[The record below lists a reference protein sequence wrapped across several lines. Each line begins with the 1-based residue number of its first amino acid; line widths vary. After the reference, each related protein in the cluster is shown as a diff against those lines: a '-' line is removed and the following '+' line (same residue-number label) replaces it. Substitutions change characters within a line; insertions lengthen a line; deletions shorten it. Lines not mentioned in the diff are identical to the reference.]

1 MAYYGTGPIKVADG
15 GTGSSS
21 LTDTSVLVGNGTS
34 AITVLAAGVDGEL
47 IAGRASADPLFST
60 IANGNFNFSTSAVAA
75 AVTCTVEN
83 TSDTANSNAITY
95 IETGG
100 MSSGDPKNFWL
111 ISGSNSFA
119 TGIDNSASNRLV
131 ICSGTALGTTDRM
144 RIETTGAVTWP
155 ANVAFLS
162 FLPTDVTN
170 VTGQSGTYAL
180 GAGTALTEVF
190 DQGSAITTGGT
201 FTAPVTGRYDLRVNF
216 TVIGTTIANKFNA
229 ALVTENRTYISTYSR
244 AASNAN
250 QSWYIDGICDMDAAD
265 IATFQ
270 LAVTG
275 EAADTDDIDGAS
287 GTLVTFVSGTL
298 VA

>member
-1 MAYYGTGPIKVADG
+1 MGYYGTGPIKVADG
-15 GTGSSS
+15 GTGAAS
-21 LTDTSVLVGNGTS
+21 LTAFSVLAGNGTA
-34 AITVLAAGVDGEL
+34 AITQLTPGVDGQL
-47 IAGRASADPLFST
+47 MAARASIDPLFSDT
-60 IANGNFNFSTSAVAA
+60 ANGNFNFMTTTVAG
-75 AVTCTVEN
+75 AVTCKVEN
-83 TSDTANSNAITY
+83 LSNTANSNAVTFIQ
-95 IETGG
+95 TGG
-100 MSSGDPKNFWL
+100 SSSGDPKNLWE
-111 ISGSNSFA
+111 ISGSNSFSS
-119 TGIDNSASNRLV
+119 GIDNSVSDRFS

-144 RIETTGAVTWP
+144 RIGTTGDVTFP
-155 ANVAFLS
+155 ANVAFMS

-180 GAGTALTEVF
+180 GGGTALTEVF
-190 DQGSAITTGGT
+190 DNGGNMGTDGT

-216 TVIGTTIANKFNA
+216 KVIGTTIANKFNA
-229 ALVTENRTYISTYSR
+229 AIITENRTYISTFSR
-244 AASNAN
+244 TASNAD
-250 QSWYIDGICDMDAAD
+250 QSWYMATIADMDAAD